1 MRNKDIKLEINYYN
15 FFKVNNEGWDEES
28 LKPFWERKQNK
39 LPRLNKVD
47 LTKWLEEQSNMRM
60 SLEVEDIN
68 TLQNNEIEKIIFNST
83 L

>member
-1 MRNKDIKLEINYYN
+1 MRNKDIKLEINYHN

-28 LKPFWERKQNK
+28 LKPFWERKQSK

-68 TLQNNEIEKIIFNST
+68 ALQDNEIEKNNI
-83 L
+83 